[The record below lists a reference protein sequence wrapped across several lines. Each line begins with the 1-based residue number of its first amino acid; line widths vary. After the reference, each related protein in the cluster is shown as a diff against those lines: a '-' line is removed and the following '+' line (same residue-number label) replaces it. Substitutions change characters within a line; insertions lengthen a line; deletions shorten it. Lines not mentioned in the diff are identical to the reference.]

1 MIRIII
7 GLIISTVAFGAIH
20 VQIVSVNATERVF
33 LDYNKTQILQSNLS
47 LIFEN
52 GLGKVSDAFKP
63 TDNVSATQKSTF
75 NIAMD
80 AARGGAARA
89 TTNLKAYP
97 STASYYPTDSNCD
110 NYECLITR
118 YFYLGLLSVT
128 GHNANRQ
135 EKTIGEWEPHT
146 PQLMLAIDPD
156 ATQLLIS
163 ETSEGIAMPRIL
175 PDGRYMPKEIT
186 ATTPTFNFAPTPN
199 ATVSQNLASLGTI
212 NVPSLNKYTAV
223 FGVHVI
229 GHESVP
235 TNHVLYA
242 ANTLAQW
249 LDNQRVGTP
258 NTWARV
264 ANQLTAVSG
273 SALILVPNARTES
286 LTAINLYAPRVLN
299 GPNPFNPGTGQTTR
313 FQYTLSNDSDVEM
326 HIYSLSGTKV
336 YEAHRQRGNRGGSKG
351 FNGDITWDGRN
362 KEGNT
367 VANGVYVAYFKFT
380 SIDGTVFSKCK
391 VVVYK

>member
-1 MIRIII
+1 MLRVFI

-20 VQIVSVNATERVF
+20 VQTVSVNATESVF

-63 TDNVSATQKSTF
+63 TNNVSAVQKSTF

-80 AARGGAARA
+80 AARGRTAEA

-110 NYECLITR
+110 YKCLITR

-128 GHNANRQ
+128 GYNANRQ

-175 PDGRYMPKEIT
+175 PNGLYMPKEIT
-186 ATTPTFNFAPTPN
+186 ATTPTFNIAPTLN

-212 NVPSLNKYTAV
+212 NVPSFNKYTAV
-223 FGVHVI
+223 FDVHVI
-229 GHESVP
+229 GHELVP

-258 NTWARV
+258 NTWETVVR
-264 ANQLTAVSG
+264 QLTAVSG
-273 SALILVPNARTES
+273 SALILVPNASTQS
-286 LTAINLYAPRVLN
+286 LAAINLSAPGVLN
-299 GPNPFNPGTGQTTR
+299 GPNPFNPGIGQTTR
-313 FQYTLSNDSDVEM
+313 FQYTLGNDSTVEM

-336 YEAHRQRGNRGGSKG
+336 YEAHRQRGKRGGAKG
-351 FNGDITWDGRN
+351 FNSDITWDGRN
-362 KEGNT
+362 NHGNM

>member
-7 GLIISTVAFGAIH
+7 GLIISTVAFGSIH
-20 VQIVSVNATERVF
+20 VQTVSVNATESVF

-52 GLGKVSDAFKP
+52 GLGKVSATFEP
-63 TDNVSATQKSTF
+63 TNNALATQKSTF

-110 NYECLITR
+110 YKCLITR

-156 ATQLLIS
+156 ATELL
-163 ETSEGIAMPRIL
+163 TGTVDGIVMPRIL
-175 PDGRYMPKEIT
+175 PNGFY
-186 ATTPTFNFAPTPN
+186 TPTPTTDNTPSFNITPTLD
-199 ATVSQNLASLGTI
+199 ATVSQNLASLGAI
-212 NVPSLNKYTAV
+212 SVPSFNKYTAV

-258 NTWARV
+258 NTWAPV

-273 SALILVPNARTES
+273 SALILVPNASTES

-299 GPNPFNPGTGQTTR
+299 GPNPFNPGAGQTTR

>member
-1 MIRIII
+1 MLRVFI

-20 VQIVSVNATERVF
+20 VQTVSVNATESVF

-52 GLGKVSDAFKP
+52 GLGKVSDAFEP
-63 TDNVSATQKSTF
+63 TDNVSAVQKSTF

-80 AARGGAARA
+80 AARGGAAEA

-97 STASYYPTDSNCD
+97 STASYYPTYSNCD
-110 NYECLITR
+110 YKCLITR

-128 GHNANRQ
+128 GYNANRQ
-135 EKTIGEWEPHT
+135 AKTIGEWEPHT

-156 ATQLLIS
+156 ATELLTGTVDNIV
-163 ETSEGIAMPRIL
+163 MPKQVPNGL
-175 PDGRYMPKEIT
+175 YMPKEIT
-186 ATTPTFNFAPTPN
+186 ANTPTFNVAPTLN

-212 NVPSLNKYTAV
+212 NVPSFNKYTAV
-223 FGVHVI
+223 FDVHVI
-229 GHESVP
+229 GHELVP

-258 NTWARV
+258 NTWKTV
-264 ANQLTAVSG
+264 VNQLTAVSG
-273 SALILVPNARTES
+273 SALILVPNASTQS
-286 LTAINLYAPRVLN
+286 LATISLYAPRVLN
-299 GPNPFNPGTGQTTR
+299 GPNPFNPGIGQITR
-313 FQYTLSNDSDVEM
+313 FQYTLNNDSDVEM

-336 YEAHRQRGNRGGSKG
+336 YEAHRQRGNRGGAKG

-362 KEGNT
+362 KDGNT
-367 VANGVYVAYFKFT
+367 VANGVYVAYFKFA